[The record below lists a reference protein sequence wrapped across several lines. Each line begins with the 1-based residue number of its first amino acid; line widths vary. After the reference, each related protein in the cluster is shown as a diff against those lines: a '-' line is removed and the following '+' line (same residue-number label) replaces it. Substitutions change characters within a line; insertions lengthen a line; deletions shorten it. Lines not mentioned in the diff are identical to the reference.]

1 MTQIRDYN
9 NKLIQINKKDNLI
22 ILRIGKEIVMLNKE
36 LFEDLTNAINL
47 EIEIGLNNNDN

>member
-1 MTQIRDYN
+1 MTEIRDYN

-22 ILRIGKEIVMLNKE
+22 ILKIGKEIVMLNKE